1 MGRKTR
7 CKRAE
12 LEPPRARQKH
22 TSISGR
28 QAEERDGIVER
39 AGAHLPRNLEMIN
52 EVAAELFQLGAQK
65 VVNALPVNNAISP
78 LSAKHTTNK
87 ITSNNNQYILD
98 GAFDRHS
105 GTQHKQK
112 KCM

>member
-22 TSISGR
+22 TSIS
-28 QAEERDGIVER
+28 EERDGIVER